1 MQKFAECVSTYYKKT
16 ARSEQTMNP
25 GQEKFLSFMVERVR
39 EDKQEYVKELLN
51 DNFRKQ
57 QEGTFNMEDMQDT
70 QAKLM
75 EVLKPEAVEE
85 VKAAMSHF
93 ASQMK

>member
-1 MQKFAECVSTYYKKT
+1 
-16 ARSEQTMNP
+16 MNP
-25 GQEKFLSFMVERVR
+25 GQEKFLTFMLDRVR
-39 EDKQEYVKELLN
+39 EEKQDYVKELLIS
-51 DNFRKQ
+51 NFKKQ
-57 QEGTFNMEDMQDT
+57 QEGTFNMEDMQST

-93 ASQMK
+93 AGELKK